1 MNVSSSANAIV
12 DWLLSDQHWFN
23 AEPRTVHLLSVPSWL
38 TEYARPYATPTS
50 KDNVS
55 GPLKIEFLTAELWM
69 IFAPVFFY
77 WTYSTWLYFLSHM
90 KWTLFEVHRIPTNQP
105 ARKPNKV
112 TITKVMYTVAL
123 QHLVQSMT
131 ALLLVVLTR
140 PENVAEW
147 RMENPLVVIVKLFI
161 ASLCIDTYQYW
172 MHRWMHVNRALYR
185 AFHSVHHELT
195 VPFAYGALYNHP
207 FEGFLMDTVGGA
219 IPSLLLNMHPWTSA
233 IFYSVATLKT
243 VDDHC
248 GYAWAWS
255 PAALFNANGA
265 AYHDIHHWG
274 KGRMYNFSQPF
285 YTFWDHLMGTEY
297 DSAMARKK
305 LLREQQDTD
314 DKSTDSDSSSST
326 STVPPSLPQKQ
337 TVEPIPAAASPKRTV
352 HKRVIGGAASR
363 SAASLRVRKES
374 VLETPSNSSDEG
386 SSPSSRSSKRLSDKN
401 KLK

>member
-1 MNVSSSANAIV
+1 
-12 DWLLSDQHWFN
+12 
-23 AEPRTVHLLSVPSWL
+23 
-38 TEYARPYATPTS
+38 
-50 KDNVS
+50 
-55 GPLKIEFLTAELWM
+55 M

-77 WTYSTWLYFLSHM
+77 WTYSTWLYILSHM

-112 TITKVMYTVAL
+112 TITKVMYTVAF
-123 QHLVQSMT
+123 QHLIQSIT
-131 ALLLVVLTR
+131 AFLLVILTR
-140 PENVAEW
+140 PENVSEW
-147 RMENPLVVIVKLFI
+147 RMESPLVIVVKLLV
-161 ASLCIDTYQYW
+161 ASVCLDTYQYW

-207 FEGFLMDTVGGA
+207 FEGFLMDTVGGG
-219 IPSLLLNMHPWTSA
+219 IPSLILNMHPWTSA

-255 PAALFNANGA
+255 PAALCNANGA

-285 YTFWDHLMGTEY
+285 YTFWDHIMGTEY
-297 DSAMARKK
+297 ESAMARKK
-305 LLREQQDTD
+305 LLREHEGNTD
-314 DKSTDSDSSSST
+314 EKNTDSDGSSSS
-326 STVPPSLPQKQ
+326 SSSIPHNVPLQQHAISQ
-337 TVEPIPAAASPKRTV
+337 PIPAVSPKRTAA
-352 HKRVIGGAASR
+352 KRVVGGKSVV
-363 SAASLRVRKES
+363 SNRVQRKES

-386 SSPSSRSSKRLSDKN
+386 GSSSSPSRSSKRLADKN
-401 KLK
+401 KSKSQ